1 MGYTGAMRDTLTIIG
16 VVFVASVIGVPFFLY
31 GPNDFPNMPTQAVT
45 KTAPPARLVPF
56 REIARGS
63 HSTET
68 RRVNYLITSRADL
81 AQLWKM
87 LDATGTPPEVDFT
100 TRAIIAVFAGTQ
112 SESGCR
118 IAVSRIEDTEVRTV
132 IVALTKP
139 GINCAPSQ
147 SVTAPYAI
155 VELPKTP
162 LTLTHRDVLL
172 RRSC

>member
-1 MGYTGAMRDTLTIIG
+1 MKDTLTIAG
-16 VVFVASVIGVPFFLY
+16 VMFIAAVIGVPLFLY
-31 GPNDFPNMPTQAVT
+31 GPDNFSNAPTHVVT
-45 KTAPPARLVPF
+45 ETIPPARLVPF
-56 REIARGS
+56 SEIARGS

-87 LDATGTPPEVDFT
+87 LDATSTPPEVDFT
-100 TRAIIAVFAGTQ
+100 TRAVIAVFAGTQ
-112 SESGCR
+112 SESDCR

-132 IVALTKP
+132 IVSLTKP

-155 VELPKTP
+155 VELSKTP
-162 LTLTHRDVLL
+162 LTLTHKDVLL